1 MAMSKINFNGNDND
15 NFKKLKIKNN
25 KLNFK
30 LNKHEL

>member
-1 MAMSKINFNGNDND
+1 MAMSKINENEND